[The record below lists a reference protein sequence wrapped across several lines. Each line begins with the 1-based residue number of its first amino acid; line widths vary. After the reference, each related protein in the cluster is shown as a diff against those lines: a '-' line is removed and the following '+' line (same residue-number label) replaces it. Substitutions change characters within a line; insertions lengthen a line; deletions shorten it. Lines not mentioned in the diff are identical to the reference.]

1 MQVSPLF
8 LAKKSPPGQ
17 VFCAPAG
24 KGFCVWGQ
32 SSRVLTALELVVFSS
47 ETKSLPWAR

>member
-1 MQVSPLF
+1 MQAYQLL

-24 KGFCVWGQ
+24 KGFCVMAQ